1 MLRSTLGEPVAR
13 TSTGDQFGP
22 SNYGR
27 AQGNKRNTV
36 IRNDAQQKIDET
48 LTCRAH
54 PLPIFII
61 SYNRGDTLSRVVD
74 SYRKQARPVEIII
87 HDNGSNDL
95 ATLAVLDEF
104 AGSGVKVYRRP
115 PINLKDELNLINETV
130 ADYFRVWGEPSRYV
144 VTDCDIDLSIASP
157 DALALYDEL
166 LDRFRTVACVGPMLR
181 ISDIRQTYALFNHV
195 MNRHIDR
202 FWRKEPTLA
211 QTSLGQI
218 AFVEAPIDTT
228 FALHRAGEPFQR
240 LKQGLRV
247 YFPYEA
253 RHLEWYHDA
262 DKLNH
267 YHETSS
273 SNISH
278 WNNKSYYELKRK
290 EELLFPE
297 YKIVE
302 KDIDGRL
309 IVSLKN
315 PAVDNPA

>member
-54 PLPIFII
+54 PLPIFVI

-144 VTDCDIDLSIASP
+144 VADCDIDLSSPVLKRSPFTTNCSIASGLW
-157 DALALYDEL
+157 LASARCCAYRIFAKRMLY
-166 LDRFRTVACVGPMLR
+166 
-181 ISDIRQTYALFNHV
+181 S
-195 MNRHIDR
+195 
-202 FWRKEPTLA
+202 
-211 QTSLGQI
+211 
-218 AFVEAPIDTT
+218 TT
-228 FALHRAGEPFQR
+228 
-240 LKQGLRV
+240 
-247 YFPYEA
+247 
-253 RHLEWYHDA
+253 
-262 DKLNH
+262 
-267 YHETSS
+267 
-273 SNISH
+273 
-278 WNNKSYYELKRK
+278 
-290 EELLFPE
+290 
-297 YKIVE
+297 
-302 KDIDGRL
+302 
-309 IVSLKN
+309 
-315 PAVDNPA
+315 

>member
-1 MLRSTLGEPVAR
+1 
-13 TSTGDQFGP
+13 
-22 SNYGR
+22 
-27 AQGNKRNTV
+27 
-36 IRNDAQQKIDET
+36 
-48 LTCRAH
+48 
-54 PLPIFII
+54 
-61 SYNRGDTLSRVVD
+61 
-74 SYRKQARPVEIII
+74 
-87 HDNGSNDL
+87 
-95 ATLAVLDEF
+95 LDEF

-115 PINLKDELNLINETV
+115 PINLKNELNLINETV

-218 AFVEAPIDTT
+218 AFIEAPIDTT

-240 LKQGLRV
+240 LKQGIRV
-247 YFPYEA
+247 YFRYEA

-315 PAVDNPA
+315 PAVDNPG

>member
-1 MLRSTLGEPVAR
+1 MLRSTIGEPVAR

-22 SNYGR
+22 SNQGR

-157 DALALYDEL
+157 DALSIASPDALALYDEL
-166 LDRFRTVACVGPMLR
+166 LDRFRTVACSARCCAYRIFAKRMLY
-181 ISDIRQTYALFNHV
+181 S
-195 MNRHIDR
+195 
-202 FWRKEPTLA
+202 
-211 QTSLGQI
+211 
-218 AFVEAPIDTT
+218 TT
-228 FALHRAGEPFQR
+228 
-240 LKQGLRV
+240 
-247 YFPYEA
+247 
-253 RHLEWYHDA
+253 
-262 DKLNH
+262 
-267 YHETSS
+267 
-273 SNISH
+273 
-278 WNNKSYYELKRK
+278 
-290 EELLFPE
+290 
-297 YKIVE
+297 
-302 KDIDGRL
+302 
-309 IVSLKN
+309 
-315 PAVDNPA
+315 